1 MHIEL
6 PDEIVQRVKQRA
18 AAGDTAADVIR
29 KGLDALDLQDSE
41 RAAIQE
47 GIDAMNEGRVQDFE
61 QFNRESREKNGIAP
75 DG

>member
-18 AAGDTAADVIR
+18 A
-29 KGLDALDLQDSE
+29 L
-41 RAAIQE
+41 QE

-61 QFNRESREKNGIAP
+61 QFVREFRAKNGIAP
-75 DG
+75 DA